1 MAAVAAAGA
10 TAQSWRPTA
19 LRTPRPRSAPTP
31 AEVERRHRLPL
42 PALWHADAPTASV
55 LGQLRDALVEVL
67 GPGEFDRLVTSH
79 FYGHLLPPE
88 GARFAREAWR
98 VSPELV
104 VADAARR
111 DDVASEEWQDR
122 ELNDW
127 FVVVSAARPG
137 A

>member
-1 MAAVAAAGA
+1 MVG
-10 TAQSWRPTA
+10 RG
-19 LRTPRPRSAPTP
+19 R
-31 AEVERRHRLPL
+31 
-42 PALWHADAPTASV
+42 
-55 LGQLRDALVEVL
+55 
-67 GPGEFDRLVTSH
+67 PGEFDRLVTSH

-88 GARFAREAWR
+88 RARFAREAWR

-111 DDVASEEWQDR
+111 DDVASEERQDR